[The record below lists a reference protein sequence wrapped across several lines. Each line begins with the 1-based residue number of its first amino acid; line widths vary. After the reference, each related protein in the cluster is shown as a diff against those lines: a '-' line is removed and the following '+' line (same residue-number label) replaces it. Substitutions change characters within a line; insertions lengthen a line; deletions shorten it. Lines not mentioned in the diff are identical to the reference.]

1 MNSERPDRRVS
12 RTRRALHEALIG
24 LILEK
29 GYDAITVA
37 DIVDRADV
45 GRSTFYA
52 HFVDKDAL
60 LLGGFSALPAL
71 WAEEARAPDGESGWT
86 PFGFSLKMFRH
97 ADEERRL
104 FRALL
109 GQRSGALV
117 QSELDRVL
125 ADLVRADLERLHPI
139 GDVQKLEVA
148 VRFVVSAYAG
158 LLTWWCEHPAP
169 APPEEI
175 DRAFRALVLPG
186 VAGFLAAP
194 PQDSTPAIPHQTT
207 PRRR

>member
-29 GYDAITVA
+29 GYDAITVG

-60 LLGGFSALPAL
+60 LLGGFAALPAL
-71 WAEEARAPDGESGWT
+71 WAEEARDSDAESGST

-104 FRALL
+104 FRALV

-125 ADLVRADLERLHPI
+125 ADLVRADLQRLYPI
-139 GDVQKLEVA
+139 GDVQRLEVA

-186 VAGFLAAP
+186 VAGFLAAL
-194 PQDSTPAIPHQTT
+194 PQDSMPAIRHQTT
-207 PRRR
+207 PRQR